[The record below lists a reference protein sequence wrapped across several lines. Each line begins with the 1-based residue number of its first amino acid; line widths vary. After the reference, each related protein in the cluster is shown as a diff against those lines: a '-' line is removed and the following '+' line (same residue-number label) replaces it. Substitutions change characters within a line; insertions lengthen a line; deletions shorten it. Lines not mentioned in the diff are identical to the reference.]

1 MNNLFRNTLQD
12 LRFALRQLRRS
23 PGFTLTA
30 VLTLALGIAAA
41 TAVFTLVDTVLLR
54 PLPFPQPERIIE
66 LDTLSQPRG
75 GPSNAPATIPD
86 DTSYPDFFDWRSR
99 ARSFS
104 NLASWQTQGF
114 TLGAA
119 ANSPARRIDGMA
131 LSSGFFSTLGITP
144 AFGRDFLRSEEA
156 AGNRSVILSHALWTT
171 ALHGNPNPIGQ
182 TIALS
187 DEPYTVVGVLP
198 ASFHF
203 PRAPDIQ
210 AFVTL
215 AATMEGKNPS
225 GKQRGWNQIGAVA
238 RLAPGV
244 TLAQASAEMQ
254 LIQGSL
260 ARQYAADIAT
270 ETGVSL
276 VPELQDLTGDIRRPL
291 HFLFAAVTFL
301 LLIACANVAGLLLT
315 RSAARRPELALRSAL
330 GATRPQII
338 RQLLLESL
346 TLSTLG
352 GALGLT
358 IAIAA
363 LRLAPRFLP
372 PDLPR
377 LEELSFN
384 PSVFLFASTASLL
397 TGLHFGVLP
406 AWRSSRLDPALALRD
421 TTRSTSAGRSQ
432 SRLHS
437 ALVIGETALS
447 LVLLITA
454 GLFLRSFAK
463 LLSTDPGFNPQHLIT
478 FRVGMPSQRFKDAH
492 LLQFTQQL
500 QARFAALPGVQ
511 HCTFA
516 VPFPLAGGGMD
527 ITFTIDGQP
536 TTPGNEPVARV
547 GAVAANFFPSMQI
560 PLLRGRLFSAGD
572 DQPNG
577 PHTILINQAFAQH
590 FFPGQD
596 PLGKHITSNMSSTD
610 KPESRE
616 IVGVVGNTN
625 RNWLGEDAAPEYLL
639 PFAQVPVGPPIFALR
654 VAGDTVPY
662 NETVRRLVAQI
673 DPTLPV
679 YSVRTNLLTRS
690 TAQERFQTT
699 LLSAFAAIALLL
711 SALGLYAVLSYM
723 VGQRTLELGL
733 RLAIGAQRS
742 DILSLVLRRGLVLS
756 ATGLALGL
764 LASVALTRYLASLL
778 FQTPALDPL
787 TLVSTTALLF
797 VVSALSSLI
806 PSWRAS
812 RLNPNDILRQQ

>member
-1 MNNLFRNTLQD
+1 MNLITHLTHD
-12 LRFALRQLRRS
+12 LRFALRQLRKS
-23 PGFTLTA
+23 LGFTLTA
-30 VLTLALGIAAA
+30 VLTLALGIGAS
-41 TAVFTLVDTVLLR
+41 TAVFTLVDTILLR
-54 PLPFPQPERIIE
+54 PLPFPDPDRILE

-99 ARSFS
+99 AHSFS
-104 NLASWQTQGF
+104 SLASWQTQGF

-119 ANSPARRIDGMA
+119 SNFPAQRIDGMA
-131 LSSGFFSTLGITP
+131 LSSGFFRTLGITP
-144 AFGRDFLRSEEA
+144 AFGRDFLPSEEA
-156 AGNRSVILSHALWTT
+156 ASNRSVILSHALWIT
-171 ALHGNPNPIGQ
+171 ALHSNPNPIGQ

-203 PRAPDIQ
+203 PRAPDVK

-215 AATMEGKNPS
+215 ARAMEGKNPS
-225 GKQRGWNQIGAVA
+225 GKERGWNQIGAVA

-260 ARQYAADIAT
+260 AHQYAADIAT

-276 VPELQDLTGDIRRPL
+276 VPELQNLTGDIRRPL
-291 HFLFAAVTFL
+291 HLLFATVAFL
-301 LLIACANVAGLLLT
+301 LLISCANVAGILLT

-338 RQLLLESL
+338 RQLLLEAL

-352 GALGLT
+352 GAGGLT

-363 LRLAPRFLP
+363 LRVAPRFLP

-377 LEELSFN
+377 LEELSLS
-384 PSVFLFASTASLL
+384 PHIFLFASATSLL
-397 TGLHFGVLP
+397 TGFIFGVLP
-406 AWRSSRLDPALALRD
+406 AWRASRLDPALALREG
-421 TTRSTSAGRSQ
+421 TRSTTAGRSQ

-447 LVLLITA
+447 LVLLVAA
-454 GLFLRSFAK
+454 GLLLRSFSR

-478 FRVGMPSQRFKDAH
+478 FRVGMPSKRFKDAH
-492 LLQFTQQL
+492 LFQFTQQL
-500 QARFAALPGVQ
+500 QARFATLRGVQ
-511 HCTFA
+511 HSTFA

-536 TTPGNEPVARV
+536 TTPGNEPVARM
-547 GAVAANFFPSMQI
+547 GAVAANFFQSMQI
-560 PLLRGRLFSAGD
+560 PLLRGRLFSAED
-572 DQPNG
+572 DRPDG
-577 PHTILINQAFAQH
+577 PRTILINQAFAQH
-590 FFPGQD
+590 FFPGGD
-596 PLGKHITSNMSSTD
+596 PLGKHITSNMASTD

-654 VAGDTVPY
+654 VAGDPAPY
-662 NETVRRLVAQI
+662 NDTVRHLIAQI

-679 YSVRTNLLTRS
+679 YAVRTNLLTRS
-690 TAQERFQTT
+690 TAQGRFQAG
-699 LLSAFAAIALLL
+699 LLSAFAAVALLL
-711 SALGLYAVLSYM
+711 SSFGLYALLSYT
-723 VGQRTLELGL
+723 VGQRTFELGL
-733 RLAIGAQRS
+733 RLILGAERS
-742 DILSLVLRRGLVLS
+742 DILALILRRAGALLATGIALGLVLS
-756 ATGLALGL
+756 LAVARLFRGVLLGVEPPDTLTLIVAPTLLLAVGL
-764 LASVALTRYLASLL
+764 LAAFLPARRAASI
-778 FQTPALDPL
+778 DPN
-787 TLVSTTALLF
+787 TAL
-797 VVSALSSLI
+797 
-806 PSWRAS
+806 RTE
-812 RLNPNDILRQQ
+812 